1 MCSED
6 RELVERV
13 LAGEPEAF
21 EGLVRRYN
29 RMAGSIAYAILK
41 DFHLAED
48 AVQDAFLKAFSSLP
62 SLRDPAQFKFWFA
75 ELVRSKAL
83 DALRRKKTASSRIE
97 RRGAAEALRAARSA
111 EEDEIRE
118 ELRARVRAAI
128 EELPEADRLAVV
140 LKHLEGMSYRE
151 IAELTGTT
159 VGAVESRL
167 FRARQALKRVLA
179 PNA

>member
-6 RELVERV
+6 RESIERV
-13 LAGEPEAF
+13 LAGESEAF

-48 AVQDAFLKAFSSLP
+48 AVQEAFLKAFASLP

-83 DALRRKKTASSRIE
+83 DALRRKKSAASRIE
-97 RRGAAEALRAARSA
+97 RREAAAPRAAESA
-111 EEDEIRE
+111 EEEEIRE
-118 ELRARVRAAI
+118 ETRARVRAAI

-159 VGAVESRL
+159 VSAVESRL

-179 PNA
+179 PKA